1 MGVKF
6 VAIPIFLVNSKIATK
21 LCEAPFS
28 GLDFRVP
35 STPAPQAI
43 IHLDMDCFY
52 AAIEVRDRPSLRG
65 KPVGVG
71 GARDRRGVLTTCN
84 YEARAF
90 GVHSAMPTFMA
101 LQRCPGLIV
110 VPTRFD
116 VYRREATVV
125 REILH
130 RFSPLVEP
138 LSLDEAYLDV
148 SSHPGA
154 PGPLAQVIRDLIFQK
169 TKLTSSAGIGPN
181 KLIAKIASGMCK
193 PNGQLEVTAVEV
205 PGFMQDLSVRQIW
218 GIGEKTERRLQE
230 LGVRTCGELQRF
242 SRPELVDFF
251 GKFGS
256 ELFDLCRG
264 IDDRPVEPDRPRKSL
279 STEETFVSDLESLE
293 QCEERLA
300 ELFQELMADL
310 DQKETNRRI
319 TKIFV
324 KLKFADFT
332 RTTAERAGLEP
343 ALPAFQALLAEAFAR
358 TGKKVRLIGVGV
370 RFAETLSEEL
380 QMPLFSDTAV

>member
-1 MGVKF
+1 M
-6 VAIPIFLVNSKIATK
+6 A
-21 LCEAPFS
+21 
-28 GLDFRVP
+28 R
-35 STPAPQAI
+35 AI

-52 AAIEVRDRPSLRG
+52 AAIEVRDRPALRG

-71 GARDRRGVLTTCN
+71 GARERRGVLTTCN

-90 GVHSAMPTFMA
+90 SIHSAMPTFMA
-101 LQRCPGLIV
+101 LQRCPNLIV
-110 VPTRFD
+110 LPTRFD
-116 VYRREATVV
+116 VYRREAAVV

-148 SSHPGA
+148 TAHPGA

-181 KLIAKIASGMCK
+181 KLIAKIASAMRK
-193 PNGQLEVTAVEV
+193 PNGQLEVTAAEV
-205 PGFMQDLSVRQIW
+205 PAFMQDLPVREIW

-230 LGVRTCGELQRF
+230 LGVKTCGDLQRF
-242 SRPELVDFF
+242 TRPELVDLF

-279 STEETFVSDLESLE
+279 STEV
-293 QCEERLA
+293 
-300 ELFQELMADL
+300 
-310 DQKETNRRI
+310 
-319 TKIFV
+319 FV

-332 RTTAERAGLEP
+332 RTTVERAGLEP
-343 ALPAFQALLAEAFAR
+343 SLSAFRSLLAEAFAR

-370 RFAETLSEEL
+370 RFAESAPAEL
-380 QMPLFSDTAV
+380 QM